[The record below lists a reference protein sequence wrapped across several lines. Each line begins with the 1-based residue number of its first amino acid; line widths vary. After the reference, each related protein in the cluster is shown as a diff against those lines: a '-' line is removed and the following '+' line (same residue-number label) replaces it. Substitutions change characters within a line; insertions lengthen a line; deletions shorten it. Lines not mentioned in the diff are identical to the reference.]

1 MRVYTLVLS
10 IVVHLAA
17 IGAAIV
23 VPLLATDVLPEP
35 RRAMEFIEVRPI
47 DIPPPPPP
55 PVRQETQ
62 PETPQASPNAAPIE
76 VPVGVAPEAE
86 VAPPPPLDPG
96 FSVVEGVPILGDA
109 TDTTPVLLPPPVKGP
124 PVRVGGTISR
134 PERIHY
140 VAPEYPALARAAR
153 REGTV
158 ILEAVLDTDGSVRE
172 ARVLRPVALLDEAA
186 LEAVRQWRFTPTLL
200 NGEAVP
206 VVLTV
211 TVVFSLR

>member
-1 MRVYTLVLS
+1 VRAYTLVLS

-17 IGAAIV
+17 IGAVIV
-23 VPLLATDVLPEP
+23 VPLVATDVLPEP
-35 RRAMEFIEVRPI
+35 RRAVEFIEVRPI
-47 DIPPPPPP
+47 EITPPPPPASRQTQAP
-55 PVRQETQ
+55 P
-62 PETPQASPNAAPIE
+62 PQSSPNAAPID
-76 VPVGVAPEAE
+76 VPVGVAPEPD

-96 FSVVEGVPILGDA
+96 FATVEGVPILGDVPDA
-109 TDTTPVLLPPPVKGP
+109 TPLLPPVKAP

-140 VAPEYPALARAAR
+140 VAPEYPALALAAR

-172 ARVLRPVALLDEAA
+172 ARVLRSIPLLDAAA
-186 LEAVRQWRFTPTLL
+186 LEAVQQWRFTPTLL
-200 NGEAVP
+200 NGEPVP

>member
-17 IGAAIV
+17 IGAVIV
-23 VPLLATDVLPEP
+23 VPLVATDVLPEP
-35 RRAMEFIEVRPI
+35 RRAVEFIEIRPI
-47 DIPPPPPP
+47 DILPPPP
-55 PVRQETQ
+55 PVQRAQ
-62 PETPQASPNAAPIE
+62 PETPQVSPNAAPIE
-76 VPVGVAPEAE
+76 VPVGVAPEPD
-86 VAPPPPLDPG
+86 VAPPVPLDPG
-96 FSVVEGVPILGDA
+96 FSTVEGVPILGDA
-109 TDTTPVLLPPPVKGP
+109 ADATPLLLPPPVKAA

-172 ARVLRPVALLDEAA
+172 ARVLRPMPLLDEAA

-200 NGEAVP
+200 NGEPVP

>member
-1 MRVYTLVLS
+1 MRAYTLVLS

-17 IGAAIV
+17 IGAVIV
-23 VPLLATDVLPEP
+23 VPLIATDVLPEP
-35 RRAMEFIEVRPI
+35 RRAVEFVEVRPI
-47 DIPPPPPP
+47 EIEPPPPPIQQRNETP
-55 PVRQETQ
+55 P
-62 PETPQASPNAAPIE
+62 PQASPNAAPIE
-76 VPVGVAPEAE
+76 VPIGVAPEPD

-96 FSVVEGVPILGDA
+96 FSTVEGVAILGDA
-109 TDTTPVLLPPPVKGP
+109 GDATPLLAPPVKAS

-140 VAPEYPALARAAR
+140 VAPEYPALALAAR

-172 ARVLRPVALLDEAA
+172 ARVLRSIPLLDAAA
-186 LEAVRQWRFTPTLL
+186 LEAVQQWRFTPTLL
-200 NGEAVP
+200 NGEPVP

>member
-1 MRVYTLVLS
+1 VRAYTLILS

-17 IGAAIV
+17 IGAVIV
-23 VPLLATDVLPEP
+23 VPLIATDVLPEP
-35 RRAMEFIEVRPI
+35 RRAVEFIDVRPI
-47 DIPPPPPP
+47 AIVPPPP
-55 PVRQETQ
+55 PVRQQTQ
-62 PETPQASPNAAPIE
+62 PQTPQAAPNAAPIE
-76 VPVGVAPEAE
+76 VPVGVAPEPD

-96 FSVVEGVPILGDA
+96 FSTIEGLPILGDA
-109 TDTTPVLLPPPVKGP
+109 ADATPLLLPPPVTAP

-140 VAPEYPALARAAR
+140 VAPEYPALALAAR

-158 ILEAVLDTDGSVRE
+158 ILEAVLDTDGSVRD
-172 ARVLRPVALLDEAA
+172 ARVLRSIPLLDAAA
-186 LEAVRQWRFTPTLL
+186 LEAVQQWRFTPTLL
-200 NGEAVP
+200 NGEPVP

>member
-1 MRVYTLVLS
+1 MRAYTLVLS

-17 IGAAIV
+17 IGAVIV
-23 VPLLATDVLPEP
+23 VPLIATDVLPEP
-35 RRAMEFIEVRPI
+35 RRAVEFVEVRPI
-47 DIPPPPPP
+47 EIEPPPPPIQQ
-55 PVRQETQ
+55 RNETS
-62 PETPQASPNAAPIE
+62 PPQASPNAAPIE
-76 VPVGVAPEAE
+76 VPIGVAPEPD

-96 FSVVEGVPILGDA
+96 FSTVEGVPILGDA
-109 TDTTPVLLPPPVKGP
+109 GDATPLLAPPVKAP

-140 VAPEYPALARAAR
+140 VAPEYPALALAAR

-172 ARVLRPVALLDEAA
+172 ARVLRSIPLLDAAA
-186 LEAVRQWRFTPTLL
+186 LEAVQQWRFTPTLL
-200 NGEAVP
+200 NGEPVP

>member
-1 MRVYTLVLS
+1 MRAYTLVLS

-17 IGAAIV
+17 IAAVIV
-23 VPLLATDVLPEP
+23 VPLIATDVLPEP
-35 RRAMEFIEVRPI
+35 RRTVEFIEIRPI
-47 DIPPPPPP
+47 EITPPPP
-55 PVRQETQ
+55 PVRQQAQ
-62 PETPQASPNAAPIE
+62 PQTPQASPDAAPIE
-76 VPVGVAPEAE
+76 VPVGVAPEPD
-86 VAPPPPLDPG
+86 VAPPPPVDLG
-96 FSVVEGVPILGDA
+96 FSTVEGPPILGDPA
-109 TDTTPVLLPPPVKGP
+109 DVAPPLPPPVKAP
-124 PVRVGGTISR
+124 PIHVGGTISR

-158 ILEAVLDTDGSVRE
+158 ILEAVLDTDGTVRE
-172 ARVLRPVALLDEAA
+172 ARVLRPTPLLDEAA

-200 NGEAVP
+200 NGQPVP